1 MIIVTSSIQL
11 RESDIDM
18 QAIRAQGAGG
28 QNVNKV
34 SSAIHLRFDIANAD
48 LPQTV
53 KDALLATNDSRI
65 TTDGVFVLKAQNYRT
80 QEQNRDDAV
89 ARLKTWIINATKKQ
103 KPRRPTKLSRAVKA
117 RRGEAKKQRSA
128 LKSLR
133 KKSGNL
139 GLYSLK

>member
-18 QAIRAQGAGG
+18 QAIRAHGAGG

-128 LKSLR
+128 RKSLR
-133 KKSGNL
+133 KKVEI
-139 GLYSLK
+139 